1 MTFKGFPRSVRYLP
15 VPAPMFGPL
24 LEQIKDASGFIITL
38 RIIWMLQQ
46 KKGRLR
52 YVSSEEVF
60 GDKILS
66 NALGS
71 KEAIQNSIN
80 MVVKGG
86 ILLQIRRENASD
98 AFMLN
103 SESDR
108 EIASDIGSIYES
120 NDQPADPWEIENTPP
135 EIYSLY
141 EQNIGILTPIMSEKL
156 TEAED
161 KYPAGWINEAV
172 GIAVEQNRRSWA
184 YVSRILE
191 RWDMEGRDESGDG
204 KPPRYPKIDRLL

>member
-120 NDQPADPWEIENTPP
+120 NDQPPDPWEIENTPP

-161 KYPAGWINEAV
+161 KYPAEWIKEAV

-191 RWDMEGRDESGDG
+191 RWDMEGSDESGDG

>member
-1 MTFKGFPRSVRYLP
+1 
-15 VPAPMFGPL
+15 MFGPL

-120 NDQPADPWEIENTPP
+120 NDQPPDPWEIENTPP

-161 KYPAGWINEAV
+161 KYPAEWIKEAV

>member
-1 MTFKGFPRSVRYLP
+1 
-15 VPAPMFGPL
+15 MFGPL
-24 LEQIKDASGFIITL
+24 LEQIKDTSGFIITL

-120 NDQPADPWEIENTPP
+120 NDQPADPWEIENNPP

-156 TEAED
+156 TEAEG
-161 KYPAGWINEAV
+161 KYPAGWIKEAV

>member
-60 GDKILS
+60 GDKILA

-120 NDQPADPWEIENTPP
+120 NDQPADPWEIENNPP

-156 TEAED
+156 TEAEG
-161 KYPAGWINEAV
+161 KYPAGWIKEAV
-172 GIAVEQNRRSWA
+172 EIAVEQNRRSWA

-191 RWDMEGRDESGDG
+191 RWEMEGRDESGDG

>member
-156 TEAED
+156 TEAEG
-161 KYPAGWINEAV
+161 KYPAGWIKEAV
-172 GIAVEQNRRSWA
+172 EIAVEQNRRSWA
-184 YVSRILE
+184 YISRILE

>member
-1 MTFKGFPRSVRYLP
+1 MPFKGFHRRVRYLP

-108 EIASDIGSIYES
+108 EIASDIGSIYEN
-120 NDQPADPWEIENTPP
+120 NDQLADPWEIENTPP

-161 KYPAGWINEAV
+161 KYPAGWIKEAV
-172 GIAVEQNRRSWA
+172 EIAVEQNRRSWA

>member
-161 KYPAGWINEAV
+161 KYPAEWIKEAV

>member
-1 MTFKGFPRSVRYLP
+1 MTFKGFPRSVRYIP

-24 LEQIKDASGFIITL
+24 LEQIKDTSGFIITL

-156 TEAED
+156 TEAEG
-161 KYPAGWINEAV
+161 KYPAGWIKEAV
-172 GIAVEQNRRSWA
+172 EIAVEQNRRSWA

>member
-120 NDQPADPWEIENTPP
+120 NDQPPDPWEIENTPP

-161 KYPAGWINEAV
+161 KYPAEWIKEAV

>member
-156 TEAED
+156 TEAEG
-161 KYPAGWINEAV
+161 KYPAGWIKEAV
-172 GIAVEQNRRSWA
+172 EIAVEQNRRSWA

>member
-60 GDKILS
+60 GDKILA

-120 NDQPADPWEIENTPP
+120 NNQPADPWEIENTPP

-161 KYPAGWINEAV
+161 KYPAGWIKEAV

>member
-120 NDQPADPWEIENTPP
+120 NDQPLDPWEIENTPP

-161 KYPAGWINEAV
+161 KYPAEWIKEAV
-172 GIAVEQNRRSWA
+172 GIAVEQNRRNWA

>member
-1 MTFKGFPRSVRYLP
+1 
-15 VPAPMFGPL
+15 
-24 LEQIKDASGFIITL
+24 
-38 RIIWMLQQ
+38 MLQQ

-120 NDQPADPWEIENTPP
+120 NDQPPDPWEIENTPP

-156 TEAED
+156 TEAEN
-161 KYPAGWINEAV
+161 KYPAGWIKEAV

>member
-108 EIASDIGSIYES
+108 EIASDIGSIYQS

-156 TEAED
+156 TEAEN
-161 KYPAGWINEAV
+161 KYPGGRIKEAV
-172 GIAVEQNRRSWA
+172 AIAVEQNRRSWA

>member
-103 SESDR
+103 SESYR
-108 EIASDIGSIYES
+108 ETASDIGSIYES
-120 NDQPADPWEIENTPP
+120 NDQPADPWEIENTPR

-156 TEAED
+156 TEAES
-161 KYPAGWINEAV
+161 KYPAERIKEAV
-172 GIAVEQNRRSWA
+172 GIAVEQNRRSCA
-184 YVSRILE
+184 
-191 RWDMEGRDESGDG
+191 
-204 KPPRYPKIDRLL
+204 

>member
-161 KYPAGWINEAV
+161 KYPTEWIKEAV

>member
-1 MTFKGFPRSVRYLP
+1 MTFKGFPRSVRYIP

-24 LEQIKDASGFIITL
+24 LEQIKDTSGFIITL

-98 AFMLN
+98 SFMLN
-103 SESDR
+103 SESAR

-120 NDQPADPWEIENTPP
+120 NDQPADQWEIENNPP

-156 TEAED
+156 TEAEG
-161 KYPAGWINEAV
+161 KYPAGWIKEAV
-172 GIAVEQNRRSWA
+172 EIAVEQNRRSWA

>member
-1 MTFKGFPRSVRYLP
+1 MTFKGFPRSVRYIP

-24 LEQIKDASGFIITL
+24 LEQIKDTSGFIITL

-120 NDQPADPWEIENTPP
+120 NDQPADPWEIENNPP

-156 TEAED
+156 TEAEG
-161 KYPAGWINEAV
+161 KYPAGWIKEAV
-172 GIAVEQNRRSWA
+172 EIAVEQNRRSWA

>member
-156 TEAED
+156 TEAGD
-161 KYPAGWINEAV
+161 KYPAGWIKEAV
-172 GIAVEQNRRSWA
+172 EIAVEQNRRSWA

>member
-1 MTFKGFPRSVRYLP
+1 MTFKGFPRSVRYIP

-24 LEQIKDASGFIITL
+24 LEQIKDTSGFIITL
-38 RIIWMLQQ
+38 RIIWM
-46 KKGRLR
+46 
-52 YVSSEEVF
+52 
-60 GDKILS
+60 
-66 NALGS
+66 
-71 KEAIQNSIN
+71 
-80 MVVKGG
+80 
-86 ILLQIRRENASD
+86 IRRENASD

-120 NDQPADPWEIENTPP
+120 NDQPADPWEIENNPP

-156 TEAED
+156 TEAEG
-161 KYPAGWINEAV
+161 KYPAGWIKEAV
-172 GIAVEQNRRSWA
+172 EIAVEQNRRSWA

-191 RWDMEGRDESGDG
+191 RWEMEGRDESGDG

>member
-156 TEAED
+156 TEAKD
-161 KYPAGWINEAV
+161 KYPSRWIKEAV
-172 GIAVEQNRRSWA
+172 GIAVERNRRSWA
-184 YVSRILE
+184 YVSSILE
-191 RWDMEGRDESGDG
+191 KWDIEGRNESGDG

>member
-156 TEAED
+156 TEAGD
-161 KYPAGWINEAV
+161 KYPAGWIREAV

>member
-108 EIASDIGSIYES
+108 EIASDIGSIYQS

-161 KYPAGWINEAV
+161 KYPAEWIKEAV

>member
-120 NDQPADPWEIENTPP
+120 NDQPADPWEIENTPR

-161 KYPAGWINEAV
+161 KYPAEWIKEAV

>member
-60 GDKILS
+60 GDKILA

-120 NDQPADPWEIENTPP
+120 NDQPADPWEIENNPP

-156 TEAED
+156 TEAEG
-161 KYPAGWINEAV
+161 KYPAGWIKEAV
-172 GIAVEQNRRSWA
+172 EIAVEQNRRSWA
-184 YVSRILE
+184 YISRILE

>member
-60 GDKILS
+60 GDKILA

-120 NDQPADPWEIENTPP
+120 NNQPADPWEIENTPP

-161 KYPAGWINEAV
+161 KYPTGWIKDCLLYT
-172 GIAVEQNRRSWA
+172 SP
-184 YVSRILE
+184 SP
-191 RWDMEGRDESGDG
+191 RD
-204 KPPRYPKIDRLL
+204 

>member
-1 MTFKGFPRSVRYLP
+1 MTFKGFPRSVRYIP

-120 NDQPADPWEIENTPP
+120 NDQPADPWEIENNPP

-156 TEAED
+156 TEAEG
-161 KYPAGWINEAV
+161 KYPAGWIKEAV
-172 GIAVEQNRRSWA
+172 EIAVEQNRRSWA

>member
-1 MTFKGFPRSVRYLP
+1 
-15 VPAPMFGPL
+15 
-24 LEQIKDASGFIITL
+24 
-38 RIIWMLQQ
+38 MLQQ

-108 EIASDIGSIYES
+108 EIASDIGSVYYT
-120 NDQPADPWEIENTPP
+120 Q
-135 EIYSLY
+135 LR
-141 EQNIGILTPIMSEKL
+141 K
-156 TEAED
+156 
-161 KYPAGWINEAV
+161 KKK
-172 GIAVEQNRRSWA
+172 R
-184 YVSRILE
+184 
-191 RWDMEGRDESGDG
+191 EGGVWGRGGE
-204 KPPRYPKIDRLL
+204 

>member
-60 GDKILS
+60 GDKILA

-120 NDQPADPWEIENTPP
+120 NDQPADPWEIENNPP

-156 TEAED
+156 TEAEG
-161 KYPAGWINEAV
+161 KYPAGWIKEAV
-172 GIAVEQNRRSWA
+172 EIAVEQNRRSWA

>member
-24 LEQIKDASGFIITL
+24 LEQIKDTSGFIITL

-120 NDQPADPWEIENTPP
+120 NDQPADPWEIENNPP

-156 TEAED
+156 TEAEG
-161 KYPAGWINEAV
+161 KYPAGWIKEAV
-172 GIAVEQNRRSWA
+172 EIAVEQNRRSWA

>member
-1 MTFKGFPRSVRYLP
+1 
-15 VPAPMFGPL
+15 MFGPL

-156 TEAED
+156 TEAEG
-161 KYPAGWINEAV
+161 KYPAGWIKEAV
-172 GIAVEQNRRSWA
+172 EIAVEQNRRSWA